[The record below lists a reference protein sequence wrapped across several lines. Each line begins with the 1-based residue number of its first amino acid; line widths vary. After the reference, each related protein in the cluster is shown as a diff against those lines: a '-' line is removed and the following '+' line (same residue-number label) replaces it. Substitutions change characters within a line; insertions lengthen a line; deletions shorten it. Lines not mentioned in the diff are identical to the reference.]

1 VVLDSKGTASDSK
14 PFKGLLPVTVSRSK
28 IYNFRHLTRPLSPL
42 TRIKVTSATTT
53 TGHAAL
59 KCYGVLYCIQVFWC
73 FNYTYHLTPK
83 QQADYLASRWCSELE
98 CKKRAQGP
106 TGKCFAHEGG
116 VTCSELECKKRPQ
129 GPTGK
134 CFAHGGG
141 LTCSVLECA
150 KQARGGSGKC
160 CAHGD
165 GKKKD
170 KQTCEAPSEE
180 ESDAAFCD
188 VHPGFAQ
195 SFPGAPAG
203 AGPPGL
209 GASGAGPFFFS
220 GYPHGGF
227 PPSGGGF
234 AAASAG
240 HSAPTRA
247 GAGDPAVRGMG
258 KAGAK
263 AAGGSG
269 IGGGLSA
276 AMPSPSTALRFDG
289 PSSSSASSPPAHST
303 AALGFR
309 GGGAPGGGFPGFCG
323 GGYLGCRFA
332 LLRRYYKIKRKT
344 CLRYLAYTK
353 VLS

>member
-1 VVLDSKGTASDSK
+1 
-14 PFKGLLPVTVSRSK
+14 VTVSRSK

-98 CKKRAQGP
+98 CKKRA
-106 TGKCFAHEGG
+106 
-116 VTCSELECKKRPQ
+116 Q